1 MAVRAT
7 DYAAAEHLDDLAH
20 LAACLKADP
29 QATALVPDVEAGFV
43 ALRTQSEEWDLNR
56 HVVQETQKGLGNVSE
71 SLCNVVRAAHA
82 MILDDLGYNRRSP
95 RFLTYFPRGLVAYT
109 RASYLDQLTAV
120 RSLALRCA
128 QDPNPRIQDQAGRLQ
143 AAADQM
149 DAAFARRAKALVAEA
164 ASFGQLQV
172 EKLATIEICRRVGHR
187 LTELYPYQRDRVRSY
202 FRKIYRR
209 PRPKLTIAG
218 EPTPEAAADDA
229 SAGSTAAARLAAEQ
243 RVVKTVPAWPT
254 LVRAS
259 AAARLPRTVPR
270 EMRSTTN
277 YAGPDDFSLGS
288 DVRGNPMTSLALG
301 SAGWDDV
308 FPGRPAICPA
318 GETWGFRERPP
329 FPSG

>member
-149 DAAFARRAKALVAEA
+149 DAAFARRARALVAEA

-172 EKLATIEICRRVGHR
+172 EKLATVETCRRVGHR

-202 FRKIYRR
+202 FRRIYRR
-209 PRPKLTIAG
+209 PR
-218 EPTPEAAADDA
+218 
-229 SAGSTAAARLAAEQ
+229 R
-243 RVVKTVPAWPT
+243 
-254 LVRAS
+254 
-259 AAARLPRTVPR
+259 
-270 EMRSTTN
+270 
-277 YAGPDDFSLGS
+277 DFSEPS
-288 DVRGNPMTSLALG
+288 RGRCDRQRTTRARTISPWGPMFAEIPRPCPVLRENP
-301 SAGWDDV
+301 V
-308 FPGRPAICPA
+308 HPRPADVA
-318 GETWGFRERPP
+318 VLL
-329 FPSG
+329 